1 MVSASAQVTLNFLP
15 LGSSQYKP
23 WGHEVSTGSGSDW
36 VPICAMVES
45 SRTVTRSLPLSVLTS
60 SPTRQRRLCGLLVIA
75 KQANSLRYMLRLP
88 PMVSAEQTRA
98 QILDGRVMA
107 DQIKQEVTADVAR
120 LLTGHRVKPR
130 LAAVLVGDDDA
141 SAVYVRNKVRAC
153 AEVGIES
160 AQLALPASTNTTDL
174 LTVVARLNQHE
185 DVDGILVQL
194 PLPKQIDD
202 ASILEAVDPA
212 KDVDAFHPTNVG
224 LLAMGRPRFVP
235 CTPAG
240 IIELLDRNRI
250 EIAGTNACVV
260 GRSQIVGR
268 PVASLLLQR
277 HATVTICHSQT
288 RDLPSVTR
296 QADILV
302 AAIGRPAFIRGE
314 FIKPGATAIDVGVNK
329 ITDAAEARALFGAE
343 AGKRIEAIT
352 KRGYTLV
359 GDVHPA
365 EADLVAGQRTP
376 VPGGVGLLTVAML
389 MRNTLQAAKWRRNV

>member
-1 MVSASAQVTLNFLP
+1 M
-15 LGSSQYKP
+15 G
-23 WGHEVSTGSGSDW
+23 
-36 VPICAMVES
+36 AMVATEKK
-45 SRTVTRSLPLSVLTS
+45 R
-60 SPTRQRRLCGLLVIA
+60 
-75 KQANSLRYMLRLP
+75 
-88 PMVSAEQTRA
+88 AE
-98 QILDGRVMA
+98 ILDGRSVA
-107 DQIKQEVTADVAR
+107 DAIKREVAAEVR
-120 LLTGHRVKPR
+120 QVKDSHCVTPA
-130 LAAVLVGDDDA
+130 LAAVLVGDDPA

-153 AEVGIES
+153 EEVGIASRQITLPDSTRTEELLDVVG
-160 AQLALPASTNTTDL
+160 QLNAD
-174 LTVVARLNQHE
+174 Q

-202 ASILEAVDPA
+202 RRIIEAIDPA

-240 IIELLDRNRI
+240 IIELLERNKI
-250 EIAGTNACVV
+250 EISGANACVV

-277 HATVTICHSQT
+277 HATVTICHSKT

-302 AAIGRPAFIRGE
+302 AAIGRPAFIRGHY
-314 FIKPGATAIDVGVNK
+314 IKPGATVIDVGVNRL
-329 ITDAAEARALFGAE
+329 TDIAEVRELFGGE
-343 AGKRIEAIT
+343 SEKRIAAISE
-352 KRGYTLV
+352 KGYTLV

-365 EADLVAGQRTP
+365 EADLVAGCRTP

-389 MRNTLQAAKWRRNV
+389 MRNTLQAAKWRRGL

>member
-1 MVSASAQVTLNFLP
+1 MAAMMASGTERA
-15 LGSSQYKP
+15 
-23 WGHEVSTGSGSDW
+23 
-36 VPICAMVES
+36 AM
-45 SRTVTRSLPLSVLTS
+45 
-60 SPTRQRRLCGLLVIA
+60 
-75 KQANSLRYMLRLP
+75 
-88 PMVSAEQTRA
+88 
-98 QILDGRVMA
+98 LDGKVAA
-107 DQIKQEVTADVAR
+107 DAIKREVAGEVRHLKEAHGVTPTLV
-120 LLTGHRVKPR
+120 
-130 LAAVLVGDDDA
+130 AVLVGDDPA

-153 AEVGIES
+153 EEVGIAS
-160 AQLALPASTNTTDL
+160 RKIALVDSTSTDEL
-174 LTVVARLNQHE
+174 LRVVTELNRDD

-202 ASILEAVDPA
+202 SVIIEAIDPA

-224 LLAMGRPRFVP
+224 LLAMGKPRFVP

-250 EIAGTNACVV
+250 EIAGANACVV

-277 HATVTICHSQT
+277 HATVTICHSKT

-302 AAIGRPAFIRGE
+302 AAIGRAVFIRGD
-314 FIKPGATAIDVGVNK
+314 FIKSGATVIDVGVNRL
-329 ITDAAEARALFGAE
+329 TDPNQAREFFGAE
-343 AGKRIEAIT
+343 ADKRIAAIT
-352 KRGYTLV
+352 DKGYTLV

-365 EADLVAGQRTP
+365 EADLVAGNRTP

-389 MRNTLQAAKWRRNV
+389 MKNALQAAKWRRGL

>member
-1 MVSASAQVTLNFLP
+1 MATMMA
-15 LGSSQYKP
+15 
-23 WGHEVSTGSGSDW
+23 
-36 VPICAMVES
+36 VE
-45 SRTVTRSLPLSVLTS
+45 
-60 SPTRQRRLCGLLVIA
+60 
-75 KQANSLRYMLRLP
+75 KQ
-88 PMVSAEQTRA
+88 RA
-98 QILDGRVMA
+98 QIIDGRAAA
-107 DQIKQEVTADVAR
+107 DAIKSEVADEVGELKCTHSA
-120 LLTGHRVKPR
+120 TPC
-130 LAAVLVGDDDA
+130 LAAVLVGNDPA

-153 AEVGIES
+153 EEVGIASKQIGLDS
-160 AQLALPASTNTTDL
+160 AISTAALL
-174 LTVVARLNQHE
+174 RTVRELNE
-185 DVDGILVQL
+185 DDSVDGILVQL

-202 ASILEAVDPA
+202 AVIIEAIDPL

-240 IIELLDRNRI
+240 IIELLDRNGI
-250 EIAGTNACVV
+250 EIAGANACVI

-277 HATVTICHSQT
+277 HATVTVCHSKT

-302 AAIGRPAFIRGE
+302 AAIGRPAFVRGE
-314 FIKPGATAIDVGVNK
+314 FIKPGATVIDVGVNK
-329 ITDAAEARALFGAE
+329 ISDAAQARELFGDEAE
-343 AGKRIEAIT
+343 QRIEAIKT
-352 KRGYTLV
+352 RGYTLV

-389 MRNTLQAAKWRRNV
+389 MRNTLQAARWRRGV